1 MTRRYR
7 SVVLDG
13 VSHMIDDPAG
23 DWVRWCD
30 CRDMEGEL
38 ARFREGMPTAEELHG
53 IRMNG
58 PGWAVDKLTAWIMRA
73 TECKAQS
80 YTYEVKAD
88 AGGEA

>member
-38 ARFREGMPTAEELHG
+38 ARFREGMPELSVLKCASETLSQWSLKNIDHDC
-53 IRMNG
+53 
-58 PGWAVDKLTAWIMRA
+58 GWCA
-73 TECKAQS
+73 TVTSNWLRSIAKES
-80 YTYEVKAD
+80 
-88 AGGEA
+88 GGCGR